1 MNYMLKPTDEKIF
14 ELEMWIKGISSIFQM
29 ENLPMSTYEK
39 EHVSLYNFRAYIPC
53 IKSGLNR
60 INFLLNETMGIDK
73 YHFTQFLLY
82 IQKIEPEK
90 TLTKESLHG
99 ELLLAIERIEDLE
112 RISTEIS
119 YLSFIPY
126 QSYISLGRIIQ
137 DFLKQYL
144 SLSKIFKGEAKPAW
158 GNINNDLIKEH
169 LKIIKK
175 NPNSKNIF
183 TLLIAFIK
191 GLRYLEHTQ
200 ENLKDQ
206 KNYSNA
212 ILLFCLINSQLQKIS
227 NFIKNVLFPLFEK
240 DKAILSCLD
249 SMLFSS
255 KMEMKKVME
264 MELVDIAVLLDPKII
279 RAKLEDSAGIL
290 RDLFQQNFVYLLE
303 TFSLMEVDGT
313 KLFPYYQTRKEQSKV
328 LLEDLKKLDKTVEK
342 FKETGSRQDFQIFFD
357 ELLNFENKSMKYLM
371 YKDWE
376 PVQKFIIEFKNAT
389 NLKQREIL
397 AHQFDVFLKTLIQ
410 MVLKRAVLK

>member
-1 MNYMLKPTDEKIF
+1 MLKPTNEKVF
-14 ELEMWIKGISSIFQM
+14 ELEMWIKGVSSIFQI

-39 EHVSLYNFRAYIPC
+39 EHASLYNFRAYLPC
-53 IKSGLNR
+53 IKTALNK
-60 INFLLNETMGIDK
+60 INFLLNETMGSDK

-90 TLTKESLHG
+90 TLTKETLHG
-99 ELLLAIERIEDLE
+99 EILLAMERIEDLE
-112 RISTEIS
+112 RIATE
-119 YLSFIPY
+119 LSALTFIPL

-144 SLSKIFKGEAKPAW
+144 SLSKVFKGEAKPSW

-169 LKIIKK
+169 LKTIKK
-175 NPNSKNIF
+175 NENSKNIF

-191 GLRYLEHTQ
+191 GLRFLEHIQ
-200 ENLKDQ
+200 ENLKEQ
-206 KNYSNA
+206 KNFSGA
-212 ILLFCLINSQLQKIS
+212 ILLFCLMNSQLQKIS
-227 NFIKNVLFPLFEK
+227 NFIKNVLFPIFEK
-240 DKAILSCLD
+240 EKAVLSCLD

-264 MELVDIAVLLDPKII
+264 MELVDVAVLLDPKII
-279 RAKLEDSAGIL
+279 RAKLEDSCGIL

-303 TFSLMEVDGT
+303 TFSLMEVEGT
-313 KLFPYYQTRKEQSKV
+313 KLFPYYQTRKEQSKI
-328 LLEDLKKLDKTVEK
+328 LLEDLKKLEKTIEK

-357 ELLNFENKSMKYLM
+357 ELISFENKSMKYLM

-376 PVQKFIIEFKNAT
+376 PVQKFITEFKNST
-389 NLKQREIL
+389 NLKQKEIL
-397 AHQFDVFLKTLIQ
+397 AHQFDVFLKTLTQ
-410 MVLKRAVLK
+410 MVSKRAVLKE